1 MSRRARREA
10 EPVSLSFLDV
20 ITCGFGAIILLLTIS
35 KIGAPIVLEQS
46 ETPRS
51 GIIRE
56 LQEQLFQIRGEST
69 ILLRDIDER
78 RTQLAARQARVED
91 LRTALTR
98 LRNRAEEAEQR
109 SNIEGELRLAVQTLT
124 DEMKRLLAERD
135 SVRNDLVG
143 GIPVDSEY
151 IIFII
156 DTSGSMVEMSWRS
169 ALQQINA
176 VLDTYPR
183 VKGLQIMNDE
193 GRYMFPDTRGQWL
206 EDTPVRRRTISTRMP
221 SWQPYSNSSPVEG
234 IVEAIRTYY
243 NPEHKTSLYI
253 FGDDFSGSSYKRV
266 IDAITNINPRNE
278 SGEVIV
284 RIHGIGFPGLFEA
297 PGQSAGGWRYAT
309 LMRELARR
317 NGGAFVGLES
327 SQ

>member
-10 EPVSLSFLDV
+10 QPVSLSFLDV

-35 KIGAPIVLEQS
+35 RIGTTIVLERS

-56 LQEQLFQIRGEST
+56 LQEQLFQLRGEVT
-69 ILLRDIDER
+69 VLLRDIDEQQA
-78 RTQLAARQARVED
+78 QLAARAVRVED
-91 LRTALTR
+91 LRATLAG
-98 LRNRAEEAEQR
+98 LRNRAEEAAVR
-109 SNIEGELRLAVQTLT
+109 SNIEGELRLAMQTLT
-124 DEMKRLLAERD
+124 EEMQRLLAERD
-135 SVRNDLVG
+135 SVDNDLVG

-156 DTSGSMVEMSWRS
+156 DTSGSMVEMSWRT
-169 ALQQINA
+169 ALRQINA

-193 GRYMFPDTRGQWL
+193 GRYMFPETRGQWL
-206 EDTPVRRRTISTRMP
+206 DDSAARRRTISTRMP
-221 SWQPYSNSSPVEG
+221 TWQPYSNSSPVEG
-234 IVEAIRTYY
+234 IIEAIRTYY
-243 NPEHKTSLYI
+243 SPERKISLYV
-253 FGDDFSGSSYKRV
+253 FGDDFAGSSYKKV
-266 IDAITNINPRNE
+266 LDAVETVNPKNE
-278 SGEVIV
+278 RGETVV
-284 RIHGIGFPGLFEA
+284 RIHGIGFPGLFDA